1 MPQLIATGLVILLV
15 FYAWRVLKREMARI
29 GDEMDQQREPEKQK
43 TGGALEKG
51 PDGVYRPKRTD

>member
-29 GDEMDQQREPEKQK
+29 GEEMDQQRQQEKPK

-51 PDGVYRPKRTD
+51 PDGVYRPKRD